1 MLQLTDITKTYQLG
15 TVTVEVLRGVS
26 LDVQEGDL
34 LSIMGPSGSGK
45 STLMNIIGLLG
56 RQSAGSY
63 LLNGRDVSTM
73 KDREL
78 SAFRNINIGFVFQS
92 FNLLD
97 HLTAQEN
104 VAVPLVYRRMGRGEM
119 QRRAAAMLEKVGMGE
134 RMDHRP
140 DQLSGGQ
147 KQRVA
152 IARALVGNPTVVLA
166 DEPTGALDSDTAE
179 EVMRLLVGLN
189 RSEGITILIIT
200 HDPGVA
206 ARCARRAVIHGGHLT
221 EEDAPPPAGAAAKS
235 RPVS

>member
-1 MLQLTDITKTYQLG
+1 MLQLTDITKTYKLG

-56 RQSAGSY
+56 RQTEGSY

-78 SAFRNINIGFVFQS
+78 SAFRNVNIGFVFQS

-104 VAVPLVYRRMGRGEM
+104 VAVPLVYRRMGRVEM
-119 QRRAAAMLEKVGMGE
+119 RRRAAAMLDKVGMGE

-189 RSEGITILIIT
+189 RTEGITILIIT

-206 ARCARRAVIHGGHLT
+206 ARCARRAVIHGGRLT
-221 EEDAPPPAGAAAKS
+221 EEDAPPAGVA
-235 RPVS
+235 P